1 MKRKRLNTSKL
12 ITLLSLV
19 LMIIIFAYILLNSS
33 IFSSSNVK
41 IEGNNRVS
49 KEVIIKNLD
58 IRDDKN
64 IFKYNKKQM
73 EEKLEENNYI
83 ESGQVK
89 IGMPNKLH
97 IIIIEKEIVAIL
109 DNDFRYTYIDK
120 NGKFIQ
126 SVDKSDKVE
135 KGVIVK
141 INYELQEDKSIKF
154 ENQEHKKILLN
165 LLECLKKE
173 NLNKKI
179 KTIIFKNE
187 TIEMTTK
194 ENIKI
199 ILPNDSKLNYNI
211 SMLGSILSDLQ
222 GKYVRS
228 GSVDFTLGNNPIY
241 KP

>member
-49 KEVIIKNLD
+49 KEAIIKNLD

-73 EEKLEENNYI
+73 EETLEENNYI

-109 DNDFRYTYIDK
+109 DNNFRYTYIDK
-120 NGKFIQ
+120 HGKFIQ
-126 SVDKSDKVE
+126 SVDKSDKAE

-154 ENQEHKKILLN
+154 ENEEHKKILLN

-173 NLNKKI
+173 NLNKKV

-199 ILPNDSKLNYNI
+199 ILPNDSKLNYNM

>member
-1 MKRKRLNTSKL
+1 MKRKKINTSKL

-19 LMIIIFAYILLNSS
+19 LMMIIFAYILLNSNM
-33 IFSSSNVK
+33 FNSSNIK
-41 IEGNNRVS
+41 IEGNSRVE
-49 KEVIIKNLD
+49 KEEIIKILD
-58 IRDDKN
+58 IKDDKN

-73 EEKLEENNYI
+73 EEKLKENNYI

-97 IIIIEKEIVAIL
+97 IIIIEKEIAAIL

-120 NGKFIQ
+120 GGKFIQ

-154 ENQEHKKILLN
+154 ENEEHKKILLN

-199 ILPNDSKLNYNI
+199 ILPNNSKLNYNI